1 MPFAAFYHV
10 AEAKKNT
17 LSPTKKRKQPLF
29 IQTNGNNNNNNE
41 ENSSIYIEK
50 RMRDRKAA
58 MTEGEITI
66 SAFLK
71 TFFLYELPPPFIG
84 GFLCKLID
92 GGNAAAGRLLTPPS
106 NTPVGWF
113 AYLFA
118 SFVGGSAIWACILA
132 FMLKTDEETEGSI
145 VEPLQMIVYYV
156 LWKFTLSAKHALSNK
171 LDHRGLYGMN
181 SGRYIKARRLE
192 RKSILFPNT

>member
-41 ENSSIYIEK
+41 ENSSIYIETYAGQ
-50 RMRDRKAA
+50 KAA
-58 MTEGEITI
+58 DN
-66 SAFLK
+66 SFFF
-71 TFFLYELPPPFIG
+71 FFLYELPTIYRG
-84 GFLCKLID
+84 ILCKLID

-106 NTPVGWF
+106 NTQLWF

-118 SFVGGSAIWACILA
+118 NFVGGSAIWACISVYVKNRRGLNY
-132 FMLKTDEETEGSI
+132 
-145 VEPLQMIVYYV
+145 VELLIVYYV
-156 LWKFTLSAKHALSNK
+156 LWKFTLSAKHALK
-171 LDHRGLYGMN
+171 
-181 SGRYIKARRLE
+181 
-192 RKSILFPNT
+192 